1 MRRTKGSVESDALYI
16 YLFVEKESGAFTEF
30 GGGFC
35 GEVLAC
41 ASTGESCVHFWVAME
56 IVLKAGG
63 DVLTLGNDSY
73 GVRGMR

>member
-35 GEVLAC
+35 GEVLAGT
-41 ASTGESCVHFWVAME
+41 STGESYVHFWVAIE

-63 DVLTLGNDSY
+63 DVLTLGNEFYS
-73 GVRGMR
+73 